1 MMSKSELSQALALW
15 EDTEA
20 QMAMLTGTQRSVIT
34 EMTDE
39 VLFQKSSLEEID
51 TETKSSKAGGGGTS
65 KKSDSVKNEHILN
78 TGRDFLDYL
87 DQMESEI
94 QKEKNSHF
102 L

>member
-39 VLFQKSSLEEID
+39 VLFC
-51 TETKSSKAGGGGTS
+51 
-65 KKSDSVKNEHILN
+65 
-78 TGRDFLDYL
+78 
-87 DQMESEI
+87 
-94 QKEKNSHF
+94 
-102 L
+102 